1 MMTATVI
8 LLSNEVVVAS
18 FLTGL
23 VALYA
28 VLMMRVDNKEIKE
41 IGKRHWRS

>member
-1 MMTATVI
+1 MITATVI

-18 FLTGL
+18 FFTGL

-41 IGKRHWRS
+41 IGQKHWRS